1 MADGTP
7 TERSQSSGRGQQ
19 RLARERGLARPHR
32 RAVGADAA
40 PDGVRLD
47 RVVVVLVE
55 TREAGNIGQAARAML
70 NMGLTRLTLVRPQAA
85 PRGAEARRRAMHAW
99 EVIKHAAV
107 VDDLSTALAATVYS
121 VAFTTGHL
129 RREARPV
136 PFASVLDDVARSS
149 AAGDVALV
157 FGNEVDG
164 LSNADLR
171 RCAARAQLAT
181 SPALPS
187 LNLAQ
192 AVLLAASGVFGHRRA
207 ADARPAPPATSAELD
222 RLWHRLWDVLDR
234 TRAVPLQ
241 NPARLFGR
249 LQQTLRRQGLS
260 AAEVKLWLGVLGDV
274 AKALDHP
281 AKIKPTAAPAP
292 FAPAADDADVATRA
306 AVDAALDAVG
316 ASDDALEAAAGELS
330 TPP

>member
-1 MADGTP
+1 MADGTRTDRAP
-7 TERSQSSGRGQQ
+7 GDGRGQQ
-19 RLARERGLARPHR
+19 RLARARGLARPHR

-47 RVVVVLVE
+47 RVVIVLVE
-55 TREAGNIGQAARAML
+55 TREAGNIGQTARAML
-70 NMGLTRLTLVRPQAA
+70 NMGLTRLTLVRPQAP

-107 VDDLSTALAATVYS
+107 VDDLAAALADTVFS
-121 VAFTTGHL
+121 VAFTTGHG
-129 RREARPV
+129 RREARPA
-136 PFASVLDDVARSS
+136 PFAHVLDDIARAS

-164 LSNADLR
+164 LSNVDLR

-192 AVLLAASGVFGHRRA
+192 AVLLAASGVFGHRRVP
-207 ADARPAPPATSAELD
+207 DVEPAMPATAAELD
-222 RLWHRLWDVLDR
+222 RLWQRLWDVLDR

-260 AAEVKLWLGVLGDV
+260 SSEVKLWLGVLGDV

-281 AKIKPTAAPAP
+281 AKIKPAAAPAP
-292 FAPAADDADVATRA
+292 FAGAADDAP
-306 AVDAALDAVG
+306 
-316 ASDDALEAAAGELS
+316 GELS
-330 TPP
+330 TPA